1 MEIPL
6 SVTIICKNEEKN
18 IATCLESVKWAD
30 EIIVVDAFSSDKTI
44 DIVRKYTDKIF
55 QNHWEGYTAQRK
67 FALSKTSHQ
76 WVFSIDADEKCPEEL
91 KSEIL
96 DAIRHSGEIVGYKI
110 PRKSYFLGK
119 WIKHCGWYPG
129 YQLRLFK
136 KSEAE
141 VTNRLVHEGYEV
153 KGDIG
158 YLKTAIEHYTVNSIA
173 DYMNRV
179 NVYSTLQA
187 CEKLNRRKVRF
198 GDLFL
203 RPVSS
208 FIRQFFIQRGF
219 LDGVY
224 GLMVTFFDV
233 ITNMLTY
240 MKIWEMQNS
249 SKKEL

>member
-6 SVTIICKNEEKN
+6 SVAVICKNEEKN
-18 IATCLESVKWAD
+18 ISTCLESVKWAD

-44 DIVRKYTDKIF
+44 DIASRYTDKVF
-55 QNHWEGYTAQRK
+55 QNHWEGYAAQRR

-76 WVFSIDADEKCPEEL
+76 WVFAIDADEKCPEKL
-91 KSEIL
+91 KLEIL
-96 DAIRHSGEIVGYKI
+96 DVIQHSGEIIGYKI

-129 YQLRLFK
+129 YQLRLFRK
-136 KSEAE
+136 TETE

-153 KGDIG
+153 KGKIG
-158 YLKTAIEHYTVNSIA
+158 YLKNAIEHYTVNSIA

-187 CEKLNRRKVRF
+187 LEKLNHRKVRF
-198 GDLFL
+198 WDLFF
-203 RPVSS
+203 RPISS
-208 FIRQFFIQRGF
+208 FIRQFLIQRGF

-240 MKIWEMQNS
+240 MKMWEMQNS
-249 SKKEL
+249 SNKKL

>member
-6 SVTIICKNEEKN
+6 SVIIICKNEEKN
-18 IATCLESVKWAD
+18 ISTCLESIKWAD

-44 DIVRKYTDKIF
+44 DIARRYTNKVF
-55 QNHWEGYTAQRK
+55 QNHWEGYTAQRR
-67 FALSKTSHQ
+67 FALEKASHQ
-76 WVFSIDADEKCPEEL
+76 WVFSIDADEKCTEEL

-96 DAIRHSGEIVGYKI
+96 DAIQHSGKIAGYKI

-119 WIKHCGWYPG
+119 WIRYCGWYPG

-136 KSEAE
+136 KSETY
-141 VTNRLVHEGYEV
+141 VTDRLVHEGYEV
-153 KGDIG
+153 KGKIG
-158 YLKTAIEHYTVNSIA
+158 YLKNAIEHYTVSSIA

-187 CEKLNRRKVRF
+187 YEKLNRRKVGF
-198 GDLFL
+198 KDLFF
-203 RPVSS
+203 RPISS
-208 FIRQFFIQRGF
+208 FMRQFLIQRGF
-219 LDGVY
+219 LDGIY

-240 MKIWEMQNS
+240 MKIWEMQHS
-249 SKKEL
+249 SKKES

>member
-6 SVTIICKNEEKN
+6 SITIICKNEEKN
-18 IATCLESVKWAD
+18 IYNCLESVKWAD
-30 EIIVVDAFSSDKTI
+30 EIVVVDAFSTDKTI
-44 DIVRKYTDKIF
+44 EIARRYTDKVF
-55 QNHWEGYTAQRK
+55 QNKWEGYAEQRK
-67 FALSKTSHQ
+67 FALSKVSHQ
-76 WVFSIDADEKCPEEL
+76 WVFSLDADEKCTEEL

-96 DAIRHSGEIVGYKI
+96 DAIQNSKEIAGYKI

-136 KSEAE
+136 KSETT
-141 VTNRLVHEGYEV
+141 VTDRLVHEGYEV
-153 KGDIG
+153 NGTIG
-158 YLKTAIEHYTVNSIA
+158 YLKNAIEHYTVNSIE

-179 NVYSTLQA
+179 NIYSTLQA
-187 CEKLNRRKVRF
+187 YEKNNRKKVKF
-198 GDLFL
+198 TDLFF
-203 RPVSS
+203 RPISS

-240 MKIWEMQNS
+240 MKIWEMQNT
-249 SKKEL
+249 SKK